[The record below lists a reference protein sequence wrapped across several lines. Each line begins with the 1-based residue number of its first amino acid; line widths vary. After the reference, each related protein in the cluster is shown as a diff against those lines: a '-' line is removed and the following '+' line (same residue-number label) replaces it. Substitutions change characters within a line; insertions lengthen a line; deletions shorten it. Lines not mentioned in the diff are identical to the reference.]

1 MVNIRIDAAMSI
13 NIRYRLIQFVEIL
26 LWLGAAAGL
35 GQIASRLWNMR
46 DQGWRAMLDV
56 AVPGLL
62 GIGAGMAALIVL
74 IGIYHNTRRQG
85 EALQLMAKQGAG
97 GMRRLPGVARGEVA
111 AAAAAEP
118 RAVFAAPEPAY
129 PQQPAPA
136 PSYAPQPAPAP
147 AVARATPAADPVHST
162 PTLVESAPV
171 IPHAEPAPQIIEPPA
186 EHRLATAKPV
196 APAPVLRA
204 ASRRLGP
211 AN

>member
-1 MVNIRIDAAMSI
+1 MSI

-35 GQIASRLWNMR
+35 GQIASRLWAMR

-74 IGIYHNTRRQG
+74 IGIYHNTRRQS
-85 EALQLMAKQGAG
+85 EALHRMAKQGAG
-97 GMRRLPGVARGEVA
+97 GMRRLPGAARTADAAPVA
-111 AAAAAEP
+111 AAP
-118 RAVFAAPEPAY
+118 RAVFTPPAPAAQPVPTPAPAVVHAAPV
-129 PQQPAPA
+129 QAPA
-136 PSYAPQPAPAP
+136 PSP
-147 AVARATPAADPVHST
+147 AVVHASPEPAA
-162 PTLVESAPV
+162 V
-171 IPHAEPAPQIIEPPA
+171 IPHTEPAPQTQVVEKA
-186 EHRLATAKPV
+186 AKPRVV
-196 APAPVLRA
+196 AARPATPAPVLRA

>member
-1 MVNIRIDAAMSI
+1 MSI

-35 GQIASRLWNMR
+35 GQIASRLWTMR

-85 EALQLMAKQGAG
+85 EALHRMAQQGAG
-97 GMRRLPGVARGEVA
+97 GMRRLPGAARGEAAPA
-111 AAAAAEP
+111 AAAP
-118 RAVFAAPEPAY
+118 RMVFASPQPVYAP
-129 PQQPAPA
+129 QPALA
-136 PSYAPQPAPAP
+136 PVYAPQPAPAP
-147 AVARATPAADPVHST
+147 AVVHATPAPVPVHST

-171 IPHAEPAPQIIEPPA
+171 IPHAEPAPQIVEPPA
-186 EHRLATAKPV
+186 EHRAAPA
-196 APAPVLRA
+196 APAPVLRG

-211 AN
+211 AS